1 MGQDLTH
8 FQNNTGQTIEVS
20 VLNAKTR
27 QPIEGYYHGANVV
40 LRPGDIY
47 QVQTEQ
53 FVENVIWEAK
63 IA

>member
-47 QVQTEQ
+47 QV
-53 FVENVIWEAK
+53 
-63 IA
+63 